1 MTKIIYGDRMG
12 RLGKLG
18 VGCSAA
24 IFDGGRRKVLL
35 TRRSDNGLWCLPG
48 GHMEPGE
55 SAAETCV
62 REVKE
67 ETGLDVGVVK
77 LVGIYTDPNRMI
89 EYPDGNR
96 YHMVTLNFEAE
107 ATGGELTLSD
117 ETTAYG
123 YFSPDEIKGI
133 ELMNNHQQ
141 RIADAFAGVDA
152 AFVR

>member
-12 RLGKLG
+12 RLGKLSM
-18 VGCSAA
+18 GCSAI
-24 IFDGGRRKVLL
+24 IFDGGRQKVLL
-35 TRRSDNGLWCLPG
+35 TRRTDNGQWCLPG

-55 SAAETCV
+55 SAAETAI

-67 ETGLDVGVVK
+67 ETGLDVRVVR
-77 LVGIYTDPNRMI
+77 LVGIYSDPNRMT

-107 ATGGELTLSD
+107 PTGGELTLSD

-123 YFSPDEIKGI
+123 YFSRDEMAGLEVVSNH
-133 ELMNNHQQ
+133 EL

>member
-1 MTKIIYGDRMG
+1 MTKIIYGDRIA

-24 IFDGGRRKVLL
+24 IFDDERQKVLL

-55 SAAETCV
+55 SPAETCI

-67 ETGLDVGVVK
+67 ETGLDVRVVR

-89 EYPDGNR
+89 EYADGTR
-96 YHMVTLNFEAE
+96 YHMVTMTFEAE
-107 ATGGELTLSD
+107 PFDGELTVSD

-123 YFSPDEIKGI
+123 YFSLEEIVGM
-133 ELMNNHQQ
+133 ELMANNQE
-141 RIADAFAGVDA
+141 RITDAFAGVDA

>member
-1 MTKIIYGDRMG
+1 MTKLIFGDRIG
-12 RLGKLG
+12 KHARL
-18 VGCSAA
+18 VVSCAA
-24 IFDGGRRKVLL
+24 VILDAPKQKVVL

-48 GHMEPGE
+48 GGMDPGE
-55 SAAETCV
+55 SAVECCV
-62 REVKE
+62 RESME
-67 ETGLDVGVVK
+67 ETGLEVQVNHLIGV
-77 LVGIYTDPNRMI
+77 YTSPHLII

-107 ATGGELTLSD
+107 PTGGELTLSD

-123 YFSPDEIKGI
+123 YFSRDEMAGLEVVSNH
-133 ELMNNHQQ
+133 EL